1 VFKTIRRRK
10 IGSSEEGSE
19 ILEFALVAT
28 VLLTMIFG
36 IIDFSRCMYAYH
48 WVSYAA
54 TQATRYASVHG
65 NSVTNTC
72 SNTSPWV
79 DNGSCQISCSSSVT
93 TTGNVTNYVTAL
105 AIGLYL
111 NGSTTQSG
119 GLKVSTSCPGTN
131 GSPKGCVTTSGANT
145 PGCPVN
151 VSVQYIYGFTLPF
164 VSKEISTITLKSTSQ
179 VIIAY

>member
-1 VFKTIRRRK
+1 MLKTIGRRK

-54 TQATRYASVHG
+54 TQATRYASLHG
-65 NSVTNTC
+65 NSTTTMC
-72 SNTSPWV
+72 GTTSPWTDV
-79 DNGSCQISCSSSVT
+79 GTCQIASSNST
-93 TTGNVTNYVTAL
+93 NVTNYVKAL
-105 AIGLYL
+105 AIALYL

-119 GLKVSTSCPGTN
+119 GLKVTTTWPGTN
-131 GSPKGCVTTSGANT
+131 GSPKGCVTSSGTNT

-151 VSVQYIYGFTLPF
+151 ISVQYIYGFTLPF

-179 VIIAY
+179 VIIAN